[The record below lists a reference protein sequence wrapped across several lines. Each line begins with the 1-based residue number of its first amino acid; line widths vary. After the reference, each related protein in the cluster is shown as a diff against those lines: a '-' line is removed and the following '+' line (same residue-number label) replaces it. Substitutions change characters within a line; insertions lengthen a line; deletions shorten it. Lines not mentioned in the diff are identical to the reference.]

1 MKINPRF
8 IFLTVAL
15 AILLP
20 VFTAPAAE
28 TATVSDLAGQWHG
41 KSRFTGISYEEAT
54 QNKVTPQEV
63 EIALHIAA
71 DGKVTGRIGG
81 AELTNCVVA
90 SNRGWIGRKLHL
102 WTDFI
107 IRGQVVGAVAPGS
120 DSGTHLINAPFN
132 FDGAQTRGTVF
143 VTYPVKYPYPF
154 LNLRLNREL
163 QSVTL
168 PSQTIQP

>member
-1 MKINPRF
+1 MSGMKTNSRTP
-8 IFLTVAL
+8 FLLAAL
-15 AILLP
+15 AIWLS
-20 VFTAPAAE
+20 VFTLLATE

-54 QNKVTPQEV
+54 QKKVAPQDV
-63 EIALHIAA
+63 ETVLHIAT

-90 SNRGWIGRKLHL
+90 VNRGWFGRRLHL

-107 IRGQVVGAVAPGS
+107 IRGQIVGAVAPGS
-120 DSGTHLINAPFN
+120 ESGIHPINAPFN
-132 FDGAQTRGTVF
+132 FDGTRMSGSVF

-154 LNLRLNREL
+154 YSLQLSRE
-163 QSVTL
+163 
-168 PSQTIQP
+168 P